1 MKPAT
6 STLPHNRSSAFFDV
20 NGEFSERFKES
31 IDLWATAFLNDDGI
45 INPIKGGINPINS
58 KIIAKESGIFVG
70 NKIINRICNYWTPNL
85 ELKWNFSEGTFISKG
100 ETLVEIIGEKT
111 QLLKIERPMLNI
123 LGRLSG
129 IATTTRNW
137 TKKSTIPI
145 ASTRKTTWG
154 LLDKWAVHL
163 GGALTHRLDR
173 NDALMLKENDLAA
186 QYPQHKSSDRIKF
199 ALENIDFQSS
209 GAFIIIEVRDKEEAI
224 IAAKTWDSLQKNKP
238 LTIMLDN
245 MEAVECDKI
254 IRFISDMNLN
264 CNIYFEASG
273 GITLE
278 SLNTWKNSLVDV
290 ISTSSIHR
298 GTQPLDLSLL
308 FEEA

>member
-1 MKPAT
+1 VKPAT
-6 STLPHNRSSAFFDV
+6 STLPHNRSLAFFNV
-20 NGEFSERFKES
+20 KGEFSKRFKES
-31 IDLWATAFLNDDGI
+31 IDLWATALLNDDGI
-45 INPIKGGINPINS
+45 ISPINGGSNSINS
-58 KIIAKESGIFVG
+58 KIIAKENGIFVG
-70 NKIINRICNYWTPNL
+70 NEIVNRICNYWTPNL
-85 ELKWNFSEGTFISKG
+85 ELKWNFSEGASISKG
-100 ETLVEIIGEKT
+100 DILVEIMGDNT
-111 QLLKIERPMLNI
+111 QLLKIERPILNI

-137 TKKSTIPI
+137 TKQSTVPI

-186 QYPQHKSSDRIKF
+186 QYPQFNPNDRIKF
-199 ALENIDFQSS
+199 ALENIEIEKS
-209 GAFIIIEVRDKEEAI
+209 GAFIIIEVREKEEAI
-224 IAAKTWDSLQKNKP
+224 VAAKTWDNIESNKP

-245 MEAVECDKI
+245 IEVAECDKI
-254 IRFISDMNLN
+254 IREISDLNLKSLV
-264 CNIYFEASG
+264 YFEASG

-278 SLNTWKNSLVDV
+278 NLDTWKDSLVNV

-298 GTQPLDLSLL
+298 GTRPLDISLL

>member
-1 MKPAT
+1 VKPT
-6 STLPHNRSSAFFDV
+6 ISDLPHNRSSALFD
-20 NGEFSERFKES
+20 GKGGFSERFEES
-31 IDLWATAFLNDDGI
+31 IDLWSTALLNDDGI
-45 INPIKGGINPINS
+45 VQPIKADNTHISS
-58 KIIAKESGIFVG
+58 KIIVKQKGIFAG
-70 NKIINRICNYWTPNL
+70 RLLIDRICNYWTPQL
-85 ELKWNFSEGTFISKG
+85 QLKWNFTDGDTVSNEDI
-100 ETLVEIIGEKT
+100 LVEIRGDKT
-111 QLLKIERPMLNI
+111 QLLKIERPILNI

-129 IATTTRNW
+129 IATTTHRW
-137 TKKSTIPI
+137 STKIEIPI

-154 LLDKWAVHL
+154 LLDKWAVHV

-186 QYPQHKSSDRIKF
+186 QFPELDVNDRIKF
-199 ALENIDFQSS
+199 GLENIDIGNS
-209 GAFIIIEVRDKEEAI
+209 GAFIILEVRSKEEAI
-224 IAAKTWDSLQKNKP
+224 VAAKTWNIIQKNKS

-245 MEAVECDKI
+245 IEVTECDEI
-254 IRFISDMNLN
+254 IQQISKLNLH

-278 SLNTWKNSLVDV
+278 NLDNWENSLVNV

-298 GTQPLDLSLL
+298 GTQPLDISLL

>member
-1 MKPAT
+1 VKPT
-6 STLPHNRSSAFFDV
+6 ISDLPHNRSSALFD
-20 NGEFSERFKES
+20 GKGGFSERFEES
-31 IDLWATAFLNDDGI
+31 IDLWSTALLNDDGI
-45 INPIKGGINPINS
+45 VQPIKADNTHISS
-58 KIIAKESGIFVG
+58 KIIVKQKGIFAG
-70 NKIINRICNYWTPNL
+70 RLLIDRICNYWTPQL
-85 ELKWNFSEGTFISKG
+85 QLKWNFTDGDTVSNEDI
-100 ETLVEIIGEKT
+100 LVEIRGDKT
-111 QLLKIERPMLNI
+111 QLLKIERPILNI

-129 IATTTRNW
+129 IATTTHRW
-137 TKKSTIPI
+137 STKIEIPI

-154 LLDKWAVHL
+154 LLDKWAVHV

-186 QYPQHKSSDRIKF
+186 QFPELDVNDRIKF
-199 ALENIDFQSS
+199 GLENIDIGNS
-209 GAFIIIEVRDKEEAI
+209 GAFIILEVRSKEEAI
-224 IAAKTWDSLQKNKP
+224 VAAKTWNIIQKNKS

-245 MEAVECDKI
+245 IEVTECDEI
-254 IRFISDMNLN
+254 IQQISKLNLH

-278 SLNTWKNSLVDV
+278 NLDNWKNSLVNV

-298 GTQPLDLSLL
+298 GTQPLDISLL